1 MMEELL
7 LARWQ
12 FALTS
17 IYHWI
22 FVPVTLGMTV
32 LVAIMEVKYATTKDE
47 HYKKMAKFWGKLFL
61 INFAMG
67 VVTGIVQEFHF
78 GMNWAEY
85 SRFMG
90 DIFGAPLA
98 LEALTAFFLES
109 TFMGV
114 WIFGWDKLSA
124 KAHAVVACLVAI
136 GTNLSAF
143 WILVANSFMQHPVGY
158 VLRNNRVEMED
169 FGTILTNGYV
179 HGQYAHIFT
188 VGILTAGTIIAAISA
203 WHLLRNSYEDF
214 YKKSLTFGLTAMFIG
229 GLLTGGAGHFQGQYV
244 TKVQPM
250 KMAAIEALWETAD
263 PAPFSIVASIDEKKQ
278 ENTMALE
285 VPGALSFLVH
295 NSFTSGKVEGI
306 KDLQAQMVAKHGE
319 GDYIPPVTPMFWSF
333 RTMVGAGSLLIL
345 LSIFGL
351 VGVKRGCI
359 FSNCKMLKLI
369 WLSLPLPFIANATGW
384 FVAEAGRQPWI
395 VYGLQTTAQGVSK
408 TVTAGE
414 IWTSMIG
421 FTVIYILAAIAA
433 FYLAAKHVKAGPEG
447 NPSHDVI
454 EPKEEA
460 RLWN

>member
-1 MMEELL
+1 MEEALL

-32 LVAIMEVKYATTKDE
+32 LVAMMEIQHLRTKDE
-47 HYKKMAKFWGKLFL
+47 IYRKMAKFWGKLFL

-109 TFMGV
+109 TLMGV
-114 WIFGWDKLSA
+114 WIFGWDKLSP
-124 KAHAVVACLVAI
+124 KAHAIIACLVAV

-158 VLRNNRVEMED
+158 VLRNGRAEMAD
-169 FGTILTNGYV
+169 ILAIISNGYV
-179 HGQYAHIFT
+179 VGQYSHVFT
-188 VGILTAGTIIAAISA
+188 VGILTAGTILAAVSA
-203 WHLLRNSYEDF
+203 WHLLRANAVDF
-214 YKKSLTFGLTAMFIG
+214 YKKSLGWGLVAMLVG
-229 GLLTGGAGHFQGQYV
+229 GILTGGAGHHHAQYIA
-244 TKVQPM
+244 KEQPM
-250 KMAAIEALWETAD
+250 KMAAMEALWETQD
-263 PAPFSIVASIDEKKQ
+263 PAPFSIVAAIDEKAKK
-278 ENTMALE
+278 NTMALE
-285 VPGALSFLVH
+285 VPGALSFLTQ

-306 KDLQAQMVAKHGE
+306 VDLQKQMEEKHGP
-319 GDYIPPVTPMFWSF
+319 GDYVPPVTPIFWSF
-333 RTMVGAGSLLIL
+333 RIMVGLGSILIL
-345 LSIFGL
+345 LGILGAIGF
-351 VGVKRGCI
+351 KRGCI
-359 FSNCKMLKLI
+359 IENKKMLTI
-369 WLSLPLPFIANATGW
+369 IFWSLPLPFIANAMGW
-384 FVAEAGRQPWI
+384 YVAEAGRQPWL
-395 VYGLQTTAQGVSK
+395 VYGLHKTAEGVSA

-421 FTVIYILAAIAA
+421 FTIVYILAAIAA
-433 FYLAAKHVKAGPEG
+433 FYLAAKHVKMGPAG

-454 EPKEEA
+454 ETKEEA